1 MKEGQEG
8 RSASVPRTCTQVLGV
23 FASSLR
29 TVRILQGAGRPS
41 ALTSGSPRAGRVSP

>member
-29 TVRILQGAGRPS
+29 TEWILQGAGRPS
-41 ALTSGSPRAGRVSP
+41 ALTSGSPRAGRISP